1 MKKLILILTLAIMA
15 TTVISCR
22 ETTQE
27 KTEEAL
33 ESIGEDI
40 ETNTKK
46 AAKKIEE
53 GAEKVVKEIDE
64 EVHNTDDV
72 NGKEAADDLN

>member
-1 MKKLILILTLAIMA
+1 MKKVFLLLMMA
-15 TTVISCR
+15 VITASVYSCR

-27 KTEEAL
+27 KTEDAL

-46 AAKKIEE
+46 AGEKIEE
-53 GAEKVVKEIDE
+53 GAKKVKEEIHE
-64 EVHNTDDV
+64 EMHDTDDV
-72 NGKEAADDLN
+72 NGEEAADDL

>member
-1 MKKLILILTLAIMA
+1 MIASMA
-15 TTVISCR
+15 TSVYSCR

-27 KTEEAL
+27 KTEDAL

-40 ETNTKK
+40 ETNAKK
-46 AAKKIEE
+46 AGEKIEA
-53 GAEKVVKEIDE
+53 GTEKLVKEIDE

-72 NGKEAADDLN
+72 NGEEATDDLN

>member
-1 MKKLILILTLAIMA
+1 MVAGMA
-15 TTVISCR
+15 TSVYSCR

-27 KTEEAL
+27 KTEDAL

-40 ETNTKK
+40 ETNAEK
-46 AAKKIEE
+46 AGEKIEA

-64 EVHNTDDV
+64 EVHQTDDV
-72 NGKEAADDLN
+72 NGEEATDSLN

>member
-1 MKKLILILTLAIMA
+1 MMVA
-15 TTVISCR
+15 TFATSIYSCR

-27 KTEEAL
+27 KTQDAL

-40 ETNTKK
+40 ETNAKK
-46 AAKKIEE
+46 AGEKIEE

-64 EVHNTDDV
+64 EVHNTDDMNV
-72 NGKEAADDLN
+72 EN

>member
-1 MKKLILILTLAIMA
+1 MKKIFLILMVAAMA
-15 TTVISCR
+15 TSVYSCR

-27 KTEEAL
+27 KTEDAL

-40 ETNTKK
+40 ETNTKE
-46 AAKKIEE
+46 AGEKIEA

-72 NGKEAADDLN
+72 NGKNQ

>member
-1 MKKLILILTLAIMA
+1 MKKVILMCLLAAMSI
-15 TTVISCR
+15 TVYSCR

-27 KTEEAL
+27 KTEDAL

-46 AAKKIEE
+46 AGEKIEE
-53 GAEKVVKEIDE
+53 GAKKLKKEVQEEID
-64 EVHNTDDV
+64 NTDDG
-72 NGKEAADDLN
+72 NYEN

>member
-1 MKKLILILTLAIMA
+1 MLIVAAMA
-15 TTVISCR
+15 TSVYSCR

-27 KTEEAL
+27 KAEDAL

-40 ETNTKK
+40 ETNAKK
-46 AAKKIEE
+46 AGEKIESGAKKV
-53 GAEKVVKEIDE
+53 AKEIDE

-72 NGKEAADDLN
+72 NGEEAADDLN

>member
-1 MKKLILILTLAIMA
+1 MKKLALLLFAAVFA
-15 TTVISCR
+15 TSIYSCR

-27 KTEEAL
+27 KTQDAL

-40 ETNTKK
+40 ETNAKK
-46 AAKKIEE
+46 AGEKIEA

-64 EVHNTDDV
+64 EVHDTDDV
-72 NGKEAADDLN
+72 NGEEISDDLN

>member
-1 MKKLILILTLAIMA
+1 MKKLFLMLMIA
-15 TTVISCR
+15 TMSTSVYSCR

-27 KTEEAL
+27 KTEDAL

-40 ETNTKK
+40 ETNAKK
-46 AAKKIEE
+46 AGEKIEA
-53 GAEKVVKEIDE
+53 GAEKVAKEIDE

-72 NGKEAADDLN
+72 NGEEAADNQN

>member
-1 MKKLILILTLAIMA
+1 MIASMA
-15 TTVISCR
+15 TSVYSCR

-27 KTEEAL
+27 KTEDAL

-40 ETNTKK
+40 ETNAKK
-46 AAKKIEE
+46 AGEKIEA
-53 GAEKVVKEIDE
+53 GAEKLVKEIDE

-72 NGKEAADDLN
+72 NGEEATDDLN

>member
-1 MKKLILILTLAIMA
+1 MLMLASMA
-15 TTVISCR
+15 TSVYSCR

-27 KTEEAL
+27 KTEDAL

-40 ETNTKK
+40 ETNAKK
-46 AAKKIEE
+46 AGEKIEA

-64 EVHNTDDV
+64 EVHNTDDQ
-72 NGKEAADDLN
+72 N